1 MLSSLHDKHTPYHAG
16 TSTHS
21 GEHDSFEQ
29 LHKTITTGGI
39 GTRWYI
45 WPSGWG
51 WLFEISQRHPHGI
64 RWIPAGLARLL
75 CLDTWIITT
84 KPTKPSN
91 AFSMEGG
98 GNVQILVT
106 CSLSR
111 ADGPHRSH
119 KKRPQSHKVQVSGK
133 QHYKEVEWQDNS
145 KEPSCVYQSNTSVST
160 SSKLNLDTTF
170 RLTPIVPEFFNSW

>member
-29 LHKTITTGGI
+29 LHKTITTGGM
-39 GTRWYI
+39 GTRWCI
-45 WPSGWG
+45 WPSGRG
-51 WLFEISQRHPHGI
+51 WLFEITQRHPHGI
-64 RWIPAGLARLL
+64 RWIPTGLARLL
-75 CLDTWIITT
+75 CLDTGIITT

-133 QHYKEVEWQDNS
+133 QHYKEEVGNS
-145 KEPSCVYQSNTSVST
+145 KGPSCVYQSNTSVST